1 MLFAFAYVRIRE
13 NKQFRSILTFTSS
26 QFKCSSSNQFTTV
39 IQCILPLHAI
49 IFPLVP
55 LFIFLLNFPSASLPL
70 YQSLLKTLSWA
81 SLNSLPVTLCYSIL
95 LSIPPECCHAFY
107 GILMLSVYLP
117 VWMCEESLCS
127 SIWSSLVVEVQ
138 YANATCRL

>member
-13 NKQFRSILTFTSS
+13 NKQFRSVLTFTSS
-26 QFKCSSSNQFTTV
+26 QFKCS
-39 IQCILPLHAI
+39 LLHAI

-138 YANATCRL
+138 YANAACGL